1 MSREGAISDN
11 ERREA
16 TAMDDRRTNIDRI
29 MRIFS
34 VQPNDQVIVRSPMLE
49 PYIDGDH
56 DPYRFLRIDQYVEG
70 GKLGF
75 VFTMHEFQW
84 DIPIASDEA
93 LEMSL
98 GAGGWPSEVRI
109 AVMVAD
115 LEYGNFIDIAW
126 HSSLNKIGSIEDYE

>member
-1 MSREGAISDN
+1 MSREGATSDN

-34 VQPNDQVIVRSPMLE
+34 VQPENQVILRSPMLE
-49 PYIDGDH
+49 RYVDGDH
-56 DPYRFLRIDQYVEG
+56 DTYRFLRIDQYVEG
-70 GKLGF
+70 GMLGF
-75 VFTMHEFQW
+75 VFTMHEFHY
-84 DIPIASDEA
+84 DIPIVSDET

-109 AVMVAD
+109 AIMVAD
-115 LEYGNFIDIAW
+115 LDYGNFIDIAW
-126 HSSLNKIGSIEDYE
+126 HSSLNETVSMEDYE